1 MEVEGLLGF
10 VKQSPLFS
18 ICPERDITA
27 LLDNADLESISAGK
41 LVFDQ
46 GDLADKFYLVYS
58 GRIRILL
65 KSKIRGEVNLGVMR
79 KGDHFGE
86 TALVTGDT
94 RNAAARAV
102 EDSVLLSINKDIFNR
117 YLLSDPL
124 QREYFDKFIHSTSI
138 HRFLRS
144 CTDLSLVPAEKLKK
158 LVLSFESEF
167 FQKGEAVFRQ
177 GTEPDKFYL
186 IERGKVKVVRWE
198 DEKQEIINFLHEGDF
213 FGEKALID
221 RTVRHADVICLTDC
235 HFFTFGKKA
244 FESLLGTSPKLR
256 KAFEDRICSYG
267 TVKPPI
273 PYQELIKH
281 ELAAQKEIEVKGDT
295 SKEQKVPTKE
305 EKKQLHKMASFYRQH
320 VRFSFIRQHDELTCG
335 TTCLMMIG
343 KYYGKTFASNRL
355 RELAH
360 VDLSGASLA
369 HLASAAEQLG
379 FSTRARKLDYDT
391 LMSALQPCIVHWQG
405 YHYIVVYK
413 INANH
418 IWVADPALGLR
429 KYNRKYF
436 SDNWNGIALTLEP
449 TPKFETEVE
458 DRSSF
463 RNFIQFITP
472 YKLILFEIFLAS
484 LLLNIFG
491 LATPIFTQNVIDK
504 VLGHH
509 NISMLNIMLIG
520 MMLVLIFRIL
530 VSIVRQYLVVHTS
543 MKIDLSMLVAFY
555 KHLLALPL
563 GYFKVRKIGDFIAR
577 FGENEKIRNFLT
589 NTALTLVLDT
599 IMIAVYI
606 SMMFY
611 YNVQLAGLTL
621 LFVPVFIGITLVF
634 TPILKRLNIDSF
646 AANAEA
652 KSKLIESINAI
663 DTVKAMNAEYQT
675 RWKWEDKFIKNL
687 NIDFKLYKT
696 VIYFNSLGDFV
707 GTVSSTFILWFG
719 AHKVMQGVL
728 SVGELM
734 AFMVLTGS
742 VIGPINRIIRVWD
755 DIQQTLVSID
765 RLNDVFSA
773 KPELPESMD
782 DATGF
787 LIKEPRG
794 EITFEDVFFRYSGD
808 DDPYILTNINFKITP
823 GQTVA
828 IVGRSGSGKTTLVK
842 LIARLYDISE
852 GRITIDGSDIKN
864 INLACLRKI
873 VGFVLQESFLFNDTI
888 RENISMGDSEESVE
902 RVIEAAKLANAHE
915 FITNLALGYDTKV
928 GESGLQLSGGQ
939 KQRISIARVLY
950 TNPKII
956 IFDEATSS
964 LDTESEQAI
973 QKNMSAIR
981 ADKTS
986 IIIAHRLSTVR
997 NADNII
1003 VLDNGEIVEQG
1014 KHEELMEKAGLYHYL
1029 NHQQLNL

>member
-1 MEVEGLLGF
+1 MEIESLSRF
-10 VKQSPLFS
+10 IKQNPLFS
-18 ICPERDITA
+18 TCPERDITA
-27 LLDNADLESISAGK
+27 LLDHAGLESISAGN
-41 LVFDQ
+41 LVFNQ

-65 KSKIRGEVNLGVMR
+65 KSENRREINLGVMK

-94 RNAAARAV
+94 RDAAARAV
-102 EDSVLLSINKDIFNR
+102 EDSVLLSINKDLFNR
-117 YLLSDPL
+117 HLLSNPS
-124 QREYFDKFIHSTSI
+124 QKEYFDQSIHSASI
-138 HRFLRS
+138 HRFMKS
-144 CTDLSLVPAEKLKK
+144 CTGLSVVPAERLRKLA
-158 LVLSFESEF
+158 LSAKREF
-167 FQKGEAVFRQ
+167 FQKDAAVFRQ

-186 IERGKVKVVRWE
+186 IERGKVKVVRRE
-198 DEKQEIINFLHEGDF
+198 DDGQETTDCFHQGDL
-213 FGEKALID
+213 FGEQALMD
-221 RTVRHADVICLTDC
+221 RTVRYADAICLTDC
-235 HFFTFGKKA
+235 HLFSFSKEA
-244 FESLLGTSPKLR
+244 FESLLGTCPKLR
-256 KAFEDRICSYG
+256 NVFENRMRSYG
-267 TVKPPI
+267 TVKSPT
-273 PYQELIKH
+273 PYQELIKQ
-281 ELAAQKEIEVKGDT
+281 ESAAQKEIKDKEET
-295 SKEQKVPTKE
+295 SKEQKVPVK
-305 EKKQLHKMASFYRQH
+305 EKKEQSQKRASFYRQH
-320 VRFSFIRQHDELTCG
+320 IRFPFIRQHDELTCG

-343 KYYGKTFASNRL
+343 KYYGKNFASNRL

-360 VDLSGASLA
+360 VDLSGVSLA
-369 HLASAAEQLG
+369 NMASAAEQLG
-379 FSTRARKLDYDT
+379 FTTRARKLDYDT

-405 YHYIVVYK
+405 NHYIVVFR
-413 INANH
+413 INAKH
-418 IWVADPALGLR
+418 VWVADPALGLR

-436 SDNWNGIALTLEP
+436 LDNWNGITLTLEP

-484 LLLNIFG
+484 LLLNVFG

-509 NISMLNIMLIG
+509 NTSMLNIMLIG

-530 VSIVRQYLVVHTS
+530 VSIVRQYLIVHTS

-563 GYFKVRKIGDFIAR
+563 GYFKVRKIGDFMAR

-599 IMIAVYI
+599 ILTAVYI

-621 LFVPVFIGITLVF
+621 LFVPVFVGITLVF

-646 AANAEA
+646 AAHAES

-663 DTVKAMNAEYQT
+663 DTVKAMNAEHQT
-675 RWKWEDKFIKNL
+675 RWTWEDKFVKSL
-687 NIDFKLYKT
+687 NVDFRLSNT
-696 VIYFNSLGDFV
+696 VIYFNSLADFV
-707 GTVSSTFILWFG
+707 GTLSSTFILWFG
-719 AHKVMQGVL
+719 AHKVMQGAL

-734 AFMVLTGS
+734 AFMVLTGN
-742 VIGPINRIIRVWD
+742 VISPINRIIKVWD

-773 KPELPESMD
+773 KAELPESME

-787 LIKEPRG
+787 MITEPRG
-794 EITFEDVFFRYSGD
+794 EITFRDVFFRYSGD
-808 DDPYILTNINFKITP
+808 EDPYILSNINFRITP

-842 LIARLYDISE
+842 LIAQLYDVSE
-852 GRITIDGSDIKN
+852 GRIMIDGIDIKN
-864 INLACLRKI
+864 INMACLRKM
-873 VGFVLQESFLFNDTI
+873 VGLVLQESFMFNGTI
-888 RENISMGDSEESVE
+888 RENISMGDSEESME
-902 RVIEAAKLANAHE
+902 KVIEAAKLANAHE
-915 FITNLALGYDTKV
+915 FITNMALGYETKV

-973 QKNMSAIR
+973 QKNMSAIL

-997 NADNII
+997 NADTII